1 MKHLFIDTMVKDGEY
16 KGEGCPHDSFY
27 SHNCVSEG
35 KPKLAT
41 HFQKVATTDLDADD
55 TNQKIVICHP
65 AEQDDFKL
73 KMKPFDWKEG
83 DPEP

>member
-41 HFQKVATTDLDADD
+41 HF
-55 TNQKIVICHP
+55 
-65 AEQDDFKL
+65 
-73 KMKPFDWKEG
+73 
-83 DPEP
+83 